1 MSTPTRRTI
10 GQIEI
15 ERDLGRGGMGVVRL
29 GRQPGLDRPVVVKS
43 LRRGLAEDPTLDER
57 FLREARTAASV
68 QHQNVVAVYDC
79 FTWRGERFIVQ
90 EHVDGVD
97 LATVLDVTARIHPRA
112 AQLIALE
119 LVRGLEEIHALGIVH
134 RDLKPSNILVSR
146 RGAIKIADFG
156 IALGDEGPGLTRT
169 GHAVG
174 TPPYMAPEQLLGERA
189 DVRSDLF
196 SLGVL
201 LYEMLAGRV
210 PFSESATS
218 PAKVLVRRMQAGR
231 YPRLRRAAPG
241 TPRVLVRL
249 AERCLQG
256 KPRRR
261 VQSATEVREALEGLV
276 GAMAPAECRSEIAAW
291 LWERGVFE
299 GDAAEHTVAL
309 PRPTPRRRRP
319 SKLRWAAAAAATGL
333 LITGAA
339 VLSPGDGSGGWLAD
353 LGLSDARALIQRLVT
368 PTDTADGV
376 DAPGPSDR
384 AERLARVSAAGA
396 SEGADAAA
404 AGPAAPASR

>member
-1 MSTPTRRTI
+1 
-10 GQIEI
+10 
-15 ERDLGRGGMGVVRL
+15 
-29 GRQPGLDRPVVVKS
+29 VVVKS

-68 QHQNVVAVYDC
+68 QHQNVVAVHDC

-97 LATVLDVTARIHPRA
+97 LSTVLDVTARIHPRT

-134 RDLKPSNILVSR
+134 RDLKPANILVSR

-201 LYEMLAGRV
+201 MYEMLAGRV

-231 YPRLRRAAPG
+231 YPGLRRAAPG

-276 GAMAPAECRSEIAAW
+276 GPMAPAECRSEIAAW

-309 PRPTPRRRRP
+309 PRPAPRRRRP
-319 SKLRWAAAAAATGL
+319 LKLRWAAAVAAIGL
-333 LITGAA
+333 LVTGAA
-339 VLSPGDGSGGWLAD
+339 ALSPGDGSGGWLAD
-353 LGLSDARALIQRLVT
+353 LGLSDAPALIQRLVT
-368 PTDTADGV
+368 PTDTADGA
-376 DAPGPSDR
+376 DAAGPSDR

-396 SEGADAAA
+396 SENADAAA
-404 AGPAAPASR
+404 AAPASR

>member
-1 MSTPTRRTI
+1 
-10 GQIEI
+10 
-15 ERDLGRGGMGVVRL
+15 MGVVRL

-43 LRRGLAEDPTLDER
+43 LRRGLADDPTLEER

-68 QHQNVVAVYDC
+68 QHQNVVAVHDC
-79 FTWRGERFIVQ
+79 FSWRGERFIVQ

-97 LATVLDVTARIHPRA
+97 LSTVLDATARIHPRTA
-112 AQLIALE
+112 ALITLE

-146 RGAIKIADFG
+146 RGATKIADFG

-201 LYEMLAGRV
+201 MYEMLAGRV

-241 TPRVLVRL
+241 IPRVFARL

-261 VQSATEVREALEGLV
+261 VQSATEVREALETLV
-276 GAMAPAECRSEIAAW
+276 GPMAPGECRSEIAAW

-299 GDAAEHTVAL
+299 GDAAEHTVAV
-309 PRPTPRRRRP
+309 PRPAPRRRRP
-319 SKLRWAAAAAATGL
+319 LKLRWAAAAAATGL
-333 LITGAA
+333 LVTAA
-339 VLSPGDGSGGWLAD
+339 AALSPGDGTGGWLGDVALAD
-353 LGLSDARALIQRLVT
+353 APELIQRLLT
-368 PTDTADGV
+368 PADPV
-376 DAPGPSDR
+376 DGSDAQEPIDR
-384 AERLARVSAAGA
+384 SQDLERLAAAGTPEGGRAGAGA
-396 SEGADAAA
+396 SS
-404 AGPAAPASR
+404 AGQAPRASR

>member
-1 MSTPTRRTI
+1 MSTPTRRTV

-43 LRRGLAEDPTLDER
+43 LRRGLAEDPTLEER

-68 QHQNVVAVYDC
+68 QHQNVVAVHDC
-79 FTWRGERFIVQ
+79 FIWRGERFIVQ

-97 LATVLDVTARIHPRA
+97 LATVLDVTARIHPRTA
-112 AQLIALE
+112 ALIALE

-146 RGAIKIADFG
+146 RGATKIADFG

-201 LYEMLAGRV
+201 VYEMLAGRV

-241 TPRVLVRL
+241 TPRVLARL

-261 VQSATEVREALEGLV
+261 VQSATEVREALEALV
-276 GAMAPAECRSEIAAW
+276 GPMAPGECRSEIAAW

-299 GDAAEHTVAL
+299 GDAAEHTVAV
-309 PRPTPRRRRP
+309 PRPSPRRRRAP
-319 SKLRWAAAAAATGL
+319 KLRWAAAVAAIGL
-333 LITGAA
+333 LVTGAA
-339 VLSPGDGSGGWLAD
+339 ALSPGDGSGGWLAD
-353 LGLSDARALIQRLVT
+353 LGLTGAPGLIQRFV
-368 PTDTADGV
+368 
-376 DAPGPSDR
+376 GP
-384 AERLARVSAAGA
+384 
-396 SEGADAAA
+396 ADAADGLDASGASDRGAGVARVAA
-404 AGPAAPASR
+404 AGEAVPEGGAAAAPAAAKPR